1 MARTV
6 KLTDYQYELVV
17 CILETRVIDLDNI
30 RGVKTISKLEEM
42 IKEIDDLLMTFDK
55 AKQS

>member
-17 CILETRVIDLDNI
+17 CILETRALL
-30 RGVKTISKLEEM
+30 LEDASLKCKPVDEM
-42 IKEIDDLLMTFDK
+42 IKEIDDLLKTFDG
-55 AKQS
+55 AKQC